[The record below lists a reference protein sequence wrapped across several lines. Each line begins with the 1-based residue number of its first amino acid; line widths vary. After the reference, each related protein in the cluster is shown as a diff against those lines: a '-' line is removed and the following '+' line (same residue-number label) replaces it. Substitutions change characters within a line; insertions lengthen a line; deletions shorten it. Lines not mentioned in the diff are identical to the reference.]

1 MKKKLAIMLASA
13 LAAATLAGCTDG
25 TNHDQENT
33 DPVISGVED
42 TATTVAGEEFD
53 ALAGVTATDREDG
66 DLTDRIS
73 VRSIPEM
80 TFTDGVAT
88 PSAPGSYELIY
99 SVTDSGN
106 ATGNAYCTLT
116 VTQAASEPEEVY
128 TFSFEDVTPTEA
140 DARGWTASIDEAA
153 EGTATLKEGS
163 YVFDIAHLNGVGDG
177 SVTLNKTL
185 TGLTN
190 GDYQFVVWAR
200 SSVDTYVHLL
210 AEDAAN
216 EEWSTVGPGA
226 WNVRVGTK
234 VVPIS
239 TTFAIGDDTTKD
251 IDLRIHMGKITPNPE
266 NPEDATPDTFSL
278 AIEKVALYCTSG
290 TETRV
295 DLYEEDFAESAATV
309 TTQAGDGAAASVAAS
324 DGAAEVA
331 IDSYHD
337 DGVGGVWSLKVDVAL
352 GDAAIESGVK
362 YGYSVDVTAENAQAG
377 ELLVENQD
385 ASLRANFA
393 SFSLAAG
400 ETKTLTGT
408 FTSEATIASGAV
420 LRFQIG
426 NPSEGVTSNT
436 LTIDNVTFYRLDGDL
451 RTDRVLLDRF
461 LLFGAGSSNELNTEK
476 PYEVFNGSDDRLS
489 QLGIGTMY
497 TEDGKLVY
505 RIEEAGEADWHNK
518 IAIGYRDNPLVLPG
532 GAYFTFRI
540 KIKASEEL
548 SFNYY
553 VHDLNAVDWDSGLI
567 IRENAVTIGPEETTL
582 EFTTTTALIGESDF
596 EMLFQF
602 GSAALAELGEVV
614 IEISEITVL
623 QSVLI

>member
-1 MKKKLAIMLASA
+1 MKKKLAIILASA
-13 LAAATLAGCTDG
+13 FVAATLAGCTDG

-33 DPVISGVED
+33 KPVISGVED

-66 DLTDRIS
+66 DLTDQIS

-80 TFTDGVAT
+80 TFTRGVAT

-116 VTQAASEPEEVY
+116 VTQAASEPEELY
-128 TFSFEDVTPTEA
+128 SFSFEDVTPTEA

-153 EGTATLKEGS
+153 EGTATLKEGA

-177 SVTLNKTL
+177 SVTLNKTITNL
-185 TGLTN
+185 IN

-216 EEWSTVGPGA
+216 EGWATVGPGA

-234 VVPIS
+234 VAPIS
-239 TTFAIGDDTTKD
+239 TTFTIGDDTTKE

-266 NPEDATPDTFSL
+266 NPEDTTPDTFSL

-290 TETRV
+290 TETKV
-295 DLYEEDFAESAATV
+295 DLYEEDFSESVETV

-324 DGAAEVA
+324 DGAAAVT

-337 DGVGGVWSLKVDVAL
+337 DGVGGVWSLKVDAAL
-352 GDAAIESGVK
+352 AGVSIESGAK

-393 SFSLAAG
+393 SFSLEAG
-400 ETKTLTGT
+400 ESKTLTGT
-408 FTSEATIASGAV
+408 FASEATIASGAV

-476 PYEVFNGSDDRLS
+476 PYEVFNGSDDSLS

-518 IAIGYRDNPLVLPG
+518 IAIGYGDNPLVLPG

-540 KIKASEEL
+540 KIRASQEV

-602 GSAALAELGEVV
+602 GSAALAGLGEVV

>member
-1 MKKKLAIMLASA
+1 MKKTFALLLASA
-13 LAAATLAGCTDG
+13 LSLGALAGCTPAGSDED
-25 TNHDQENT
+25 NVA
-33 DPVISGVED
+33 PVISGVAN
-42 TATTVAGEEFD
+42 TATTVAGEAFD
-53 ALAGVTATDREDG
+53 ALQGVTASDAEDG
-66 DLTDRIS
+66 DLTESIT
-73 VRSIPEM
+73 VESIPEM

-116 VTQAASEPEEVY
+116 VTQAASEPEELY
-128 TFSFEDVTPTEA
+128 SFSFEDVTPTEA

-239 TTFAIGDDTTKD
+239 TTFTIGDDTTKD

-309 TTQAGDGAAASVAAS
+309 TTQSGDGAAASVAAS
-324 DGAAEVA
+324 DGAAEVT

-400 ETKTLTGT
+400 ETKTLAGT

-476 PYEVFNGSDDRLS
+476 PYEVFNGSDDSLS

>member
-66 DLTDRIS
+66 DLTESIT
-73 VRSIPEM
+73 VESIPDL

-88 PSAPGSYELIY
+88 PSMPGSYELIY
-99 SVTDSGN
+99 SVVDSDG
-106 ATGNAYCTLT
+106 AEGNAYCTLT
-116 VTQAASEPEEVY
+116 VTRAASEAKELY
-128 TFSFEDVTPTEA
+128 SFDFSDVTPAES
-140 DARGWTASIDEAA
+140 DKRGWTASIDESVD
-153 EGTATLKEGS
+153 GTAELRQGA
-163 YVFDIAHLNGVGDG
+163 YVFDIASLGTAGDG
-177 SVTLNKTL
+177 SVTLNKVL
-185 TGLTN
+185 EN
-190 GDYQFVVWAR
+190 PVAGDYEIFVYAKSTVP
-200 SSVDTYVHLL
+200 TYMHVI
-210 AEDAAN
+210 AEDA
-216 EEWSTVGPGA
+216 STDDWKGIGGGYNLKVGE
-226 WNVRVGTK
+226 
-234 VVPIS
+234 
-239 TTFAIGDDTTKD
+239 TTQALSARFTLGEDNMTDAV
-251 IDLRIHMGKITPNPE
+251 DLRIHMGRITPNPE
-266 NPEDATPDTFSL
+266 NPADTSADAFSL
-278 AIEKVALYCTSG
+278 SIEKIALYCTTG

-295 DLYEEDFAESAATV
+295 DLYSQAFDADASSV
-309 TTQAGDGAAASVAAS
+309 TTQAGDGAAASVSAE
-324 DGAAEVA
+324 DGAAKVDIA
-331 IDSYHD
+331 SYHD
-337 DGVGGVWSLKVDVAL
+337 EGAGGVWSLKVDVAL

-476 PYEVFNGSDDRLS
+476 PYEVFNGSDDSLS

>member
-1 MKKKLAIMLASA
+1 MKKTFALLLASA
-13 LAAATLAGCTDG
+13 LSLGALAGCTPAGSDED
-25 TNHDQENT
+25 NVA
-33 DPVISGVED
+33 PVISGVAN
-42 TATTVAGEEFD
+42 TATTVAGEAFD
-53 ALAGVTATDREDG
+53 ALQGVTASDREDG
-66 DLTDRIS
+66 DLTDSIS

-116 VTQAASEPEEVY
+116 VTQAASEPEELY
-128 TFSFEDVTPTEA
+128 SFSFEDVTPTEA

-239 TTFAIGDDTTKD
+239 TTFTIGDDTTKD

-309 TTQAGDGAAASVAAS
+309 TTQSGDGAAASVVAS
-324 DGAAEVA
+324 DGAAEVT

-400 ETKTLTGT
+400 ETKTLAGT

-461 LLFGAGSSNELNTEK
+461 LLFGADSSNELNTEK
-476 PYEVFNGSDDRLS
+476 PYEVFNGSDDSLS